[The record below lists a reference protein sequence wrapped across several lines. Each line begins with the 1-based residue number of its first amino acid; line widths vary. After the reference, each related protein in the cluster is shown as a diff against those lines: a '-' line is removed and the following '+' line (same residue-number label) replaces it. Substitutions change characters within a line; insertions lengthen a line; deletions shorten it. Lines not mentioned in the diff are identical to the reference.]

1 MRSGLIV
8 KKVGMT
14 RLYLEDGTHVPVT
27 VLSLKDCQVIANQS
41 LDKNGYNSITLA
53 TGEAKPKNTNKSQ
66 REAFAKIKVT
76 PKQKQME
83 FRVSEDNM
91 LPIGSELGA
100 NHFVV
105 GQYVDATGITI
116 GKGFAGAMKRHN
128 FGGLR
133 ASHGVSIS
141 HRSHGSTGNSKDPG
155 RVFKGKKMAGQMG
168 NRQRTIQNLQVV
180 AADEDRGLIFI
191 KGGLPGSKGSWIS
204 LKDAVKKALPSDA
217 PYPAGL
223 KGVNNTKNEDDK
235 SNQIE
240 NKHVMSLIEN
250 LCRFQFE
257 YIFCYTDSN
266 NNTYRVTEKHIND
279 FLKKYHKSITVKMFR
294 TWSANY
300 MLLRS
305 ILDYPLPEDSKEAN
319 KNIRE
324 IQSVILERLF
334 RKISLMSFF
343 TKMAVRPK
351 RLSHPNRICCAS
363 FLTTCNPASRYILRL
378 K

>member
-141 HRSHGSTGNSKDPG
+141 HRSHGSTGNSQDPG

-204 LKDAVKKALPSDA
+204 LKDAVKKALPSEV

-223 KGVNNTKNEDDK
+223 KGAHNTKNEDDK
-235 SNQIE
+235 SDQSE
-240 NKHVMSLIEN
+240 NTKLEEAPKEETPAKEEAPKEESSAKTEFPKEETPAAEEASAEASDQLKNDEKKEKEN
-250 LCRFQFE
+250 
-257 YIFCYTDSN
+257 
-266 NNTYRVTEKHIND
+266 
-279 FLKKYHKSITVKMFR
+279 
-294 TWSANY
+294 
-300 MLLRS
+300 
-305 ILDYPLPEDSKEAN
+305 
-319 KNIRE
+319 
-324 IQSVILERLF
+324 
-334 RKISLMSFF
+334 
-343 TKMAVRPK
+343 
-351 RLSHPNRICCAS
+351 
-363 FLTTCNPASRYILRL
+363 
-378 K
+378 

>member
-41 LDKNGYNSITLA
+41 MEKNGYNSITLA

-66 REAFAKIKVT
+66 REAFAKVKVT

-83 FRVSEDNM
+83 FRVSEANM
-91 LPIGSELGA
+91 VPIGSELGA

-141 HRSHGSTGNSKDPG
+141 HRSHGSTGNSQDPG

-180 AADEDRGLIFI
+180 AADEERGLIFI

-204 LKDAVKKALPSDA
+204 LKDAVKKALPSEA
-217 PYPAGL
+217 PYPAGI
-223 KGVNNTKNEDDK
+223 KGDNNTKIDDNNSKVDEIVDKKDVKEETTKAEAPVEEITSEKDIKEETAKVENTSEEKSTLEDL
-235 SNQIE
+235 SNAKD
-240 NKHVMSLIEN
+240 NK
-250 LCRFQFE
+250 
-257 YIFCYTDSN
+257 
-266 NNTYRVTEKHIND
+266 
-279 FLKKYHKSITVKMFR
+279 KK
-294 TWSANY
+294 
-300 MLLRS
+300 
-305 ILDYPLPEDSKEAN
+305 ED
-319 KNIRE
+319 
-324 IQSVILERLF
+324 
-334 RKISLMSFF
+334 
-343 TKMAVRPK
+343 
-351 RLSHPNRICCAS
+351 
-363 FLTTCNPASRYILRL
+363 
-378 K
+378 

>member
-141 HRSHGSTGNSKDPG
+141 HRSHGSTGNSQDPG

-235 SNQIE
+235 SNQ
-240 NKHVMSLIEN
+240 
-250 LCRFQFE
+250 
-257 YIFCYTDSN
+257 
-266 NNTYRVTEKHIND
+266 TESSKLEEAPKEEISAKEEAPKKPSAKVEIPKEEQPKEESSAKAEVSKEETPAAEEAPTEASD
-279 FLKKYHKSITVKMFR
+279 QLK
-294 TWSANY
+294 N
-300 MLLRS
+300 
-305 ILDYPLPEDSKEAN
+305 DSKKEKEN
-319 KNIRE
+319 
-324 IQSVILERLF
+324 
-334 RKISLMSFF
+334 
-343 TKMAVRPK
+343 
-351 RLSHPNRICCAS
+351 
-363 FLTTCNPASRYILRL
+363 
-378 K
+378 

>member
-53 TGEAKPKNTNKSQ
+53 TGETKPKNTNKSQ

-141 HRSHGSTGNSKDPG
+141 HRSHGSTGNSQDPG

-240 NKHVMSLIEN
+240 NTKLEEASEEATKEEIPAIEEAPKEEAPKEEAPKEESAKAEIDKSAREEAPKEESAKAEIDKSAREEAPKEETTAAEEAPAEASEQLKN
-250 LCRFQFE
+250 
-257 YIFCYTDSN
+257 DGKK
-266 NNTYRVTEKHIND
+266 EKEN
-279 FLKKYHKSITVKMFR
+279 
-294 TWSANY
+294 
-300 MLLRS
+300 
-305 ILDYPLPEDSKEAN
+305 
-319 KNIRE
+319 
-324 IQSVILERLF
+324 
-334 RKISLMSFF
+334 
-343 TKMAVRPK
+343 
-351 RLSHPNRICCAS
+351 
-363 FLTTCNPASRYILRL
+363 
-378 K
+378 

>member
-141 HRSHGSTGNSKDPG
+141 HRSHGSTGNSQDPG

-191 KGGLPGSKGSWIS
+191 KGWLPGSKGSWIS
-204 LKDAVKKALPSDA
+204 LKDAVKKALPSEV

-223 KGVNNTKNEDDK
+223 KGAHNSKNEDDK
-235 SNQIE
+235 SDQSE
-240 NKHVMSLIEN
+240 NTKLEEAPKEEMPAKE
-250 LCRFQFE
+250 E
-257 YIFCYTDSN
+257 T
-266 NNTYRVTEKHIND
+266 
-279 FLKKYHKSITVKMFR
+279 
-294 TWSANY
+294 
-300 MLLRS
+300 
-305 ILDYPLPEDSKEAN
+305 PKEALAKVEIPKEETPAKEEAPKEESSAKTELPKEETPAAEEAPAEASDQL
-319 KNIRE
+319 KNDE
-324 IQSVILERLF
+324 KKE
-334 RKISLMSFF
+334 KE
-343 TKMAVRPK
+343 
-351 RLSHPNRICCAS
+351 N
-363 FLTTCNPASRYILRL
+363 
-378 K
+378 

>member
-53 TGEAKPKNTNKSQ
+53 TGETKPKNTNKSQ

-141 HRSHGSTGNSKDPG
+141 HRSHGSTGNSQDPG

-180 AADEDRGLIFI
+180 ASDEDRGLIFI

-204 LKDAVKKALPSDA
+204 LKDAVKKAVPSDA

-240 NKHVMSLIEN
+240 NTKLEEASAEAPKEEIPAIEEAPKEELAAKKEVPKEETTAAEEAPAEASEQLKN
-250 LCRFQFE
+250 
-257 YIFCYTDSN
+257 DGKK
-266 NNTYRVTEKHIND
+266 EKEN
-279 FLKKYHKSITVKMFR
+279 
-294 TWSANY
+294 
-300 MLLRS
+300 
-305 ILDYPLPEDSKEAN
+305 
-319 KNIRE
+319 
-324 IQSVILERLF
+324 
-334 RKISLMSFF
+334 
-343 TKMAVRPK
+343 
-351 RLSHPNRICCAS
+351 
-363 FLTTCNPASRYILRL
+363 
-378 K
+378 

>member
-8 KKVGMT
+8 KKIGMT

-41 LDKNGYNSITLA
+41 MEKNGYNSITLA

-66 REAFAKIKVT
+66 REAFAKVKVT

-83 FRVSEDNM
+83 FRVSEANM
-91 LPIGSELGA
+91 VPIGSELGA

-141 HRSHGSTGNSKDPG
+141 HRSHGSTGNSQDPG

-180 AADEDRGLIFI
+180 AADEERGLIFI

-204 LKDAVKKALPSDA
+204 LKDAVKKALPSEA
-217 PYPAGL
+217 PYPAGI
-223 KGVNNTKNEDDK
+223 KGDNNTKIDDNNSKVDEIVDKKDVKEETTKAEAPVEEITSEKDIKEETAKVETTSEEKSTLEDL
-235 SNQIE
+235 SNAKD
-240 NKHVMSLIEN
+240 NK
-250 LCRFQFE
+250 
-257 YIFCYTDSN
+257 
-266 NNTYRVTEKHIND
+266 
-279 FLKKYHKSITVKMFR
+279 KK
-294 TWSANY
+294 
-300 MLLRS
+300 
-305 ILDYPLPEDSKEAN
+305 ED
-319 KNIRE
+319 
-324 IQSVILERLF
+324 
-334 RKISLMSFF
+334 
-343 TKMAVRPK
+343 
-351 RLSHPNRICCAS
+351 
-363 FLTTCNPASRYILRL
+363 
-378 K
+378 

>member
-53 TGEAKPKNTNKSQ
+53 TGETKPKKTNKSQ

-141 HRSHGSTGNSKDPG
+141 HRSHGSTGNSQDPG

-204 LKDAVKKALPSDA
+204 LKDAVKKAVPSDA

-240 NKHVMSLIEN
+240 NTKLEEASAEAPKEEISTIEEAPKEESAKAEIAKSAREEVPKEE
-250 LCRFQFE
+250 LAA
-257 YIFCYTDSN
+257 
-266 NNTYRVTEKHIND
+266 
-279 FLKKYHKSITVKMFR
+279 KKEV
-294 TWSANY
+294 
-300 MLLRS
+300 
-305 ILDYPLPEDSKEAN
+305 SKEETTAAEEAPAEASEQL
-319 KNIRE
+319 KNDGKKE
-324 IQSVILERLF
+324 KE
-334 RKISLMSFF
+334 
-343 TKMAVRPK
+343 
-351 RLSHPNRICCAS
+351 N
-363 FLTTCNPASRYILRL
+363 
-378 K
+378 

>member
-53 TGEAKPKNTNKSQ
+53 TGETKPKNTNKSQ

-141 HRSHGSTGNSKDPG
+141 HRSHGSTGNSQDPG

-240 NKHVMSLIEN
+240 NTKLEEASEEATKEEIPAIEEAPKEEAPKEESAKAEIDKSAREEAPKEESAKAEIDKSAREEAPKEETTAAEEAPAEASEQLKN
-250 LCRFQFE
+250 
-257 YIFCYTDSN
+257 DGKK
-266 NNTYRVTEKHIND
+266 EKEN
-279 FLKKYHKSITVKMFR
+279 
-294 TWSANY
+294 
-300 MLLRS
+300 
-305 ILDYPLPEDSKEAN
+305 
-319 KNIRE
+319 
-324 IQSVILERLF
+324 
-334 RKISLMSFF
+334 
-343 TKMAVRPK
+343 
-351 RLSHPNRICCAS
+351 
-363 FLTTCNPASRYILRL
+363 
-378 K
+378 

>member
-41 LDKNGYNSITLA
+41 MEKNGYNSITLA

-66 REAFAKIKVT
+66 REAFAKVKVT

-83 FRVSEDNM
+83 FRVSEENM
-91 LPIGSELGA
+91 VPIGSELGA
-100 NHFVV
+100 NHFIV

-141 HRSHGSTGNSKDPG
+141 HRSHGSTGNSQDPG

-180 AADEDRGLIFI
+180 AADEERGLIFV

-204 LKDAVKKALPSDA
+204 LKDAVKKALPSEA
-217 PYPAGL
+217 PYPAGI
-223 KGVNNTKNEDDK
+223 KGANNTKIDDQNSKAAEKDVKEETAKVEAPVEEVVAEMPVEEKAKAESPVEEVATETSAEATPTSED
-235 SNQIE
+235 
-240 NKHVMSLIEN
+240 
-250 LCRFQFE
+250 
-257 YIFCYTDSN
+257 
-266 NNTYRVTEKHIND
+266 
-279 FLKKYHKSITVKMFR
+279 
-294 TWSANY
+294 SANA
-300 MLLRS
+300 
-305 ILDYPLPEDSKEAN
+305 EDNKKKED
-319 KNIRE
+319 
-324 IQSVILERLF
+324 
-334 RKISLMSFF
+334 
-343 TKMAVRPK
+343 
-351 RLSHPNRICCAS
+351 
-363 FLTTCNPASRYILRL
+363 
-378 K
+378 

>member
-41 LDKNGYNSITLA
+41 MEKNGYNSITLA

-66 REAFAKIKVT
+66 REAFAKVKVT

-83 FRVSEDNM
+83 FRVSEANM
-91 LPIGSELGA
+91 VPIGSELGA

-141 HRSHGSTGNSKDPG
+141 HRSHGSTGNSQDPG

-180 AADEDRGLIFI
+180 AADEERGLIFI

-204 LKDAVKKALPSDA
+204 LKDAVKKALPSEA
-217 PYPAGL
+217 PYPAGI
-223 KGVNNTKNEDDK
+223 KGDNNTKIDD
-235 SNQIE
+235 
-240 NKHVMSLIEN
+240 
-250 LCRFQFE
+250 
-257 YIFCYTDSN
+257 N
-266 NNTYRVTEKHIND
+266 NSKVDEIVDKKDVKEETTKAEAPVEEITSEKDI
-279 FLKKYHKSITVKMFR
+279 
-294 TWSANY
+294 
-300 MLLRS
+300 
-305 ILDYPLPEDSKEAN
+305 KEETA
-319 KNIRE
+319 K
-324 IQSVILERLF
+324 V
-334 RKISLMSFF
+334 
-343 TKMAVRPK
+343 
-351 RLSHPNRICCAS
+351 
-363 FLTTCNPASRYILRL
+363 
-378 K
+378 

>member
-91 LPIGSELGA
+91 LSIGSELGA

-141 HRSHGSTGNSKDPG
+141 HRSHGSTGNSQDPG

-180 AADEDRGLIFI
+180 AADEERGLIFI

-204 LKDAVKKALPSDA
+204 LKDAVKKALPSEA
-217 PYPAGL
+217 PYPAGI
-223 KGVNNTKNEDDK
+223 KGDNNTKIDDNNSKVDEIVDKKDVKEETTKAEAPVEEITSEKDIKEETAKVENTSEEKSTLEDL
-235 SNQIE
+235 SNAKD
-240 NKHVMSLIEN
+240 NK
-250 LCRFQFE
+250 
-257 YIFCYTDSN
+257 
-266 NNTYRVTEKHIND
+266 
-279 FLKKYHKSITVKMFR
+279 KK
-294 TWSANY
+294 
-300 MLLRS
+300 
-305 ILDYPLPEDSKEAN
+305 ED
-319 KNIRE
+319 
-324 IQSVILERLF
+324 
-334 RKISLMSFF
+334 
-343 TKMAVRPK
+343 
-351 RLSHPNRICCAS
+351 
-363 FLTTCNPASRYILRL
+363 
-378 K
+378 

>member
-41 LDKNGYNSITLA
+41 IEKNGYNSITLA

-76 PKQKQME
+76 PKKRQME
-83 FRVSEDNM
+83 FRVSEENM
-91 LPIGSELGA
+91 VPIGSELGA

-141 HRSHGSTGNSKDPG
+141 HRSHGSTGNSQDPG

-180 AADEDRGLIFI
+180 AADEERGLIFI

-204 LKDAVKKALPSDA
+204 LKDAVKKALPSEA
-217 PYPAGL
+217 PQPAGI
-223 KGVNNTKNEDDK
+223 KGANNTKIDEQTLK
-235 SNQIE
+235 VE
-240 NKHVMSLIEN
+240 
-250 LCRFQFE
+250 
-257 YIFCYTDSN
+257 
-266 NNTYRVTEKHIND
+266 EKAAEKD
-279 FLKKYHKSITVKMFR
+279 LKEETVKAESPVEEVL
-294 TWSANY
+294 TETPAEETLTSEDTVSA
-300 MLLRS
+300 
-305 ILDYPLPEDSKEAN
+305 EDNKKKED
-319 KNIRE
+319 
-324 IQSVILERLF
+324 
-334 RKISLMSFF
+334 
-343 TKMAVRPK
+343 
-351 RLSHPNRICCAS
+351 
-363 FLTTCNPASRYILRL
+363 
-378 K
+378 

>member
-41 LDKNGYNSITLA
+41 IEKNGYNSITLA

-76 PKQKQME
+76 PKQRQME
-83 FRVSEDNM
+83 FRVSEENM
-91 LPIGSELGA
+91 VPIGSELGA

-141 HRSHGSTGNSKDPG
+141 HRSHGSTGNSQDPG

-180 AADEDRGLIFI
+180 AADEERGLIFI

-204 LKDAVKKALPSDA
+204 LKDAVKKALPSEA
-217 PYPAGL
+217 PYPAGI
-223 KGVNNTKNEDDK
+223 KGDNNTKIDDNNSKVDEIVDKKDVKEETIKAEAPVEEITSEKDIKEETAKVETTSEEKSTLEDL
-235 SNQIE
+235 SNAKD
-240 NKHVMSLIEN
+240 NK
-250 LCRFQFE
+250 
-257 YIFCYTDSN
+257 
-266 NNTYRVTEKHIND
+266 
-279 FLKKYHKSITVKMFR
+279 KK
-294 TWSANY
+294 
-300 MLLRS
+300 
-305 ILDYPLPEDSKEAN
+305 ED
-319 KNIRE
+319 
-324 IQSVILERLF
+324 
-334 RKISLMSFF
+334 
-343 TKMAVRPK
+343 
-351 RLSHPNRICCAS
+351 
-363 FLTTCNPASRYILRL
+363 
-378 K
+378 

>member
-41 LDKNGYNSITLA
+41 LENNGYNSITLA

-83 FRVSEDNM
+83 FRVSEENM
-91 LPIGSELGA
+91 VPIGSELGA
-100 NHFVV
+100 NHFIV

-141 HRSHGSTGNSKDPG
+141 HRSHGSTGNSQDPG

-191 KGGLPGSKGSWIS
+191 KGGLPGSKGSWVS

-223 KGVNNTKNEDDK
+223 KGVNNSKNDDNKSDEKEKTKLEEAAPKEETPATEAAPK
-235 SNQIE
+235 SATEAAPKEETPATEAKPKEKASEASKKLETDGKKEKE
-240 NKHVMSLIEN
+240 N
-250 LCRFQFE
+250 
-257 YIFCYTDSN
+257 
-266 NNTYRVTEKHIND
+266 
-279 FLKKYHKSITVKMFR
+279 
-294 TWSANY
+294 
-300 MLLRS
+300 
-305 ILDYPLPEDSKEAN
+305 
-319 KNIRE
+319 
-324 IQSVILERLF
+324 
-334 RKISLMSFF
+334 
-343 TKMAVRPK
+343 
-351 RLSHPNRICCAS
+351 
-363 FLTTCNPASRYILRL
+363 
-378 K
+378 

>member
-8 KKVGMT
+8 KKIGMT

-27 VLSLKDCQVIANQS
+27 VLSLKDCQVISNQL
-41 LDKNGYNSITLA
+41 LDKNGYNSVTLA

-66 REAFAKIKVT
+66 REAFAKVKIT

-83 FRVSEDNM
+83 FRVSEENI
-91 LPIGSELGA
+91 LPIGSELSA

-141 HRSHGSTGNSKDPG
+141 HRSHGSTGNSQDPG

-204 LKDAVKKALPSDA
+204 LKDAIKKALPSDA

-223 KGVNNTKNEDDK
+223 KGARNTNKDGNNPETKDDK
-235 SNQIE
+235 ISEEVVKEEVQMEEKTKLEESTKDAGKKEE
-240 NKHVMSLIEN
+240 NV
-250 LCRFQFE
+250 
-257 YIFCYTDSN
+257 
-266 NNTYRVTEKHIND
+266 VTEKQEKTDDN
-279 FLKKYHKSITVKMFR
+279 KG
-294 TWSANY
+294 
-300 MLLRS
+300 
-305 ILDYPLPEDSKEAN
+305 KE
-319 KNIRE
+319 NI
-324 IQSVILERLF
+324 
-334 RKISLMSFF
+334 K
-343 TKMAVRPK
+343 
-351 RLSHPNRICCAS
+351 
-363 FLTTCNPASRYILRL
+363 
-378 K
+378 

>member
-53 TGEAKPKNTNKSQ
+53 TGETKPKKTNKSQ

-105 GQYVDATGITI
+105 GQYVDVEGTSI

-128 FGGLR
+128 FSGLR

-141 HRSHGSTGNSKDPG
+141 HRSHGSTGNSQDPG
-155 RVFKGKKMAGQMG
+155 KVWKGKKMAGQMG
-168 NRQRTIQNLQVV
+168 NVHVTLNNLQIMSTD
-180 AADEDRGLIFI
+180 DERGLILI
-191 KGGLPGSKGSWIS
+191 KGGVPGPKGSWVFI
-204 LKDAVKKALPSDA
+204 KDSKKKALPPGV
-217 PYPAGL
+217 PYPAGI
-223 KGVNNTKNEDDK
+223 KGIADKNNVK
-235 SNQIE
+235 SNDSESDKNSNKEKLDLNDEKKGTEGSLESLNDSSKSKE
-240 NKHVMSLIEN
+240 N
-250 LCRFQFE
+250 
-257 YIFCYTDSN
+257 DSN
-266 NNTYRVTEKHIND
+266 IRGNKEK
-279 FLKKYHKSITVKMFR
+279 
-294 TWSANY
+294 
-300 MLLRS
+300 
-305 ILDYPLPEDSKEAN
+305 
-319 KNIRE
+319 
-324 IQSVILERLF
+324 
-334 RKISLMSFF
+334 
-343 TKMAVRPK
+343 
-351 RLSHPNRICCAS
+351 
-363 FLTTCNPASRYILRL
+363 
-378 K
+378 

>member
-141 HRSHGSTGNSKDPG
+141 HRSHGSTGNSQDPG
-155 RVFKGKKMAGQMG
+155 KVFKGKKMAGQMG

-217 PYPAGL
+217 PFPAGL
-223 KGVNNTKNEDDK
+223 KGANNTKNEDDK

-240 NKHVMSLIEN
+240 NTKLEEDPVEVSREEIPATEEAPKEEASAKAEIPKEEIPTAEEALTEASDQLKNDGKKEKEN
-250 LCRFQFE
+250 
-257 YIFCYTDSN
+257 
-266 NNTYRVTEKHIND
+266 
-279 FLKKYHKSITVKMFR
+279 
-294 TWSANY
+294 
-300 MLLRS
+300 
-305 ILDYPLPEDSKEAN
+305 
-319 KNIRE
+319 
-324 IQSVILERLF
+324 
-334 RKISLMSFF
+334 
-343 TKMAVRPK
+343 
-351 RLSHPNRICCAS
+351 
-363 FLTTCNPASRYILRL
+363 
-378 K
+378 

>member
-41 LDKNGYNSITLA
+41 LDKNGYNSITIA

-141 HRSHGSTGNSKDPG
+141 HRSHGSTGNSQDPG

-204 LKDAVKKALPSDA
+204 LKDAVKKALPSEV

-223 KGVNNTKNEDDK
+223 KGAHNTKNEDDK
-235 SNQIE
+235 SDQSE
-240 NKHVMSLIEN
+240 NTKLE
-250 LCRFQFE
+250 E
-257 YIFCYTDSN
+257 APKEETPAKEE
-266 NNTYRVTEKHIND
+266 T
-279 FLKKYHKSITVKMFR
+279 
-294 TWSANY
+294 
-300 MLLRS
+300 
-305 ILDYPLPEDSKEAN
+305 PKEALAKVEIPKEETPAKEEAPKEESSAKTEFPKEETPAAEEAPVEASDQL
-319 KNIRE
+319 KNDE
-324 IQSVILERLF
+324 KKE
-334 RKISLMSFF
+334 KE
-343 TKMAVRPK
+343 
-351 RLSHPNRICCAS
+351 N
-363 FLTTCNPASRYILRL
+363 
-378 K
+378 

>member
-141 HRSHGSTGNSKDPG
+141 HRSHGSTGNSQDPG

-204 LKDAVKKALPSDA
+204 LKDAVKKALPSEV

-223 KGVNNTKNEDDK
+223 KGAHNSKNEDDK
-235 SNQIE
+235 SDQSE
-240 NKHVMSLIEN
+240 NTKLEEAPKEEMSAKE
-250 LCRFQFE
+250 E
-257 YIFCYTDSN
+257 T
-266 NNTYRVTEKHIND
+266 
-279 FLKKYHKSITVKMFR
+279 
-294 TWSANY
+294 
-300 MLLRS
+300 
-305 ILDYPLPEDSKEAN
+305 PKEALAKVEIPKEETPAKEEAPKEESSAKTELPKEETPAAEEAPAEASDQL
-319 KNIRE
+319 KNDE
-324 IQSVILERLF
+324 KKE
-334 RKISLMSFF
+334 KE
-343 TKMAVRPK
+343 
-351 RLSHPNRICCAS
+351 N
-363 FLTTCNPASRYILRL
+363 
-378 K
+378 

>member
-41 LDKNGYNSITLA
+41 IEKNGYNSITLA

-76 PKQKQME
+76 PKKRQME
-83 FRVSEDNM
+83 FRVSEENM
-91 LPIGSELGA
+91 VPIGSELGA

-141 HRSHGSTGNSKDPG
+141 HRSHGSTGNSQDPG

-180 AADEDRGLIFI
+180 AADEERGLIFI
-191 KGGLPGSKGSWIS
+191 KGGLPGSKGSWVS
-204 LKDAVKKALPSDA
+204 LKDAVKKALPSEA
-217 PYPAGL
+217 PYPAGI
-223 KGVNNTKNEDDK
+223 KGANNVKIDDQNSKVGEK
-235 SNQIE
+235 SVKEETAKLDESVAETSAKETVKAESQVE
-240 NKHVMSLIEN
+240 KV
-250 LCRFQFE
+250 
-257 YIFCYTDSN
+257 
-266 NNTYRVTEKHIND
+266 VTETPAHETPT
-279 FLKKYHKSITVKMFR
+279 SEV
-294 TWSANY
+294 SANA
-300 MLLRS
+300 
-305 ILDYPLPEDSKEAN
+305 EDNKKKED
-319 KNIRE
+319 
-324 IQSVILERLF
+324 
-334 RKISLMSFF
+334 
-343 TKMAVRPK
+343 
-351 RLSHPNRICCAS
+351 
-363 FLTTCNPASRYILRL
+363 
-378 K
+378 

>member
-41 LDKNGYNSITLA
+41 IEKNGYNSVTLA

-66 REAFAKIKVT
+66 REAYAKIKVT
-76 PKQKQME
+76 PKQRQME

-91 LPIGSELGA
+91 VPIGSELGA

-141 HRSHGSTGNSKDPG
+141 HRSHGSTGNSQDPG

-180 AADEDRGLIFI
+180 AADEERGLIFI

-204 LKDAVKKALPSDA
+204 LKDAVKKALPSEA
-217 PYPAGL
+217 PYPAGI
-223 KGVNNTKNEDDK
+223 KGANNTKIDDQTLK
-235 SNQIE
+235 VE
-240 NKHVMSLIEN
+240 
-250 LCRFQFE
+250 
-257 YIFCYTDSN
+257 
-266 NNTYRVTEKHIND
+266 EKAAEKD
-279 FLKKYHKSITVKMFR
+279 VKEETVKAESPVEEVL
-294 TWSANY
+294 TETPAEETLTSEDTVSA
-300 MLLRS
+300 
-305 ILDYPLPEDSKEAN
+305 EDNKKKED
-319 KNIRE
+319 
-324 IQSVILERLF
+324 
-334 RKISLMSFF
+334 
-343 TKMAVRPK
+343 
-351 RLSHPNRICCAS
+351 
-363 FLTTCNPASRYILRL
+363 
-378 K
+378 

>member
-27 VLSLKDCQVIANQS
+27 VLRLKDCQVIANQS
-41 LDKNGYNSITLA
+41 LDKNGYSSITLA

-128 FGGLR
+128 FSGLR

-141 HRSHGSTGNSKDPG
+141 HRAHGSTGQNQDPG
-155 RVFKGKKMAGQMG
+155 KVFKGKKMAGHMG
-168 NRQRTIQNLQVV
+168 DKNRTMQNIEIIRTDEENNLIY
-180 AADEDRGLIFI
+180 L
-191 KGGLPGSKGSWIS
+191 KGSIPGSKNTEI
-204 LKDAVKKALPSDA
+204 LVKKAV
-217 PYPAGL
+217 
-223 KGVNNTKNEDDK
+223 KNITKRTILEK
-235 SNQIE
+235 IE
-240 NKHVMSLIEN
+240 EL
-250 LCRFQFE
+250 
-257 YIFCYTDSN
+257 
-266 NNTYRVTEKHIND
+266 EK
-279 FLKKYHKSITVKMFR
+279 LKKTPDKK
-294 TWSANY
+294 
-300 MLLRS
+300 
-305 ILDYPLPEDSKEAN
+305 K
-319 KNIRE
+319 K
-324 IQSVILERLF
+324 
-334 RKISLMSFF
+334 
-343 TKMAVRPK
+343 
-351 RLSHPNRICCAS
+351 
-363 FLTTCNPASRYILRL
+363 
-378 K
+378 

>member
-41 LDKNGYNSITLA
+41 MEKNGYNSITLA

-66 REAFAKIKVT
+66 REAFAKVKVT

-83 FRVSEDNM
+83 FRVSEANM
-91 LPIGSELGA
+91 VPIGSELGA

-141 HRSHGSTGNSKDPG
+141 HRSHGSTGNSQDPG

-180 AADEDRGLIFI
+180 AADEERGLIFI

-204 LKDAVKKALPSDA
+204 LKDAVKKALPSEA
-217 PYPAGL
+217 PYPAGI
-223 KGVNNTKNEDDK
+223 KGDNNTKIDDNNSKVDEIVDKKDVKEETTKAEAPVEEITSEKDIKEETAKVETTSEEKSTLEDL
-235 SNQIE
+235 SNAKD
-240 NKHVMSLIEN
+240 NK
-250 LCRFQFE
+250 
-257 YIFCYTDSN
+257 
-266 NNTYRVTEKHIND
+266 
-279 FLKKYHKSITVKMFR
+279 KK
-294 TWSANY
+294 
-300 MLLRS
+300 
-305 ILDYPLPEDSKEAN
+305 ED
-319 KNIRE
+319 
-324 IQSVILERLF
+324 
-334 RKISLMSFF
+334 
-343 TKMAVRPK
+343 
-351 RLSHPNRICCAS
+351 
-363 FLTTCNPASRYILRL
+363 
-378 K
+378 

>member
-41 LDKNGYNSITLA
+41 MDKNGYNSITLA

-76 PKQKQME
+76 PKQRQME
-83 FRVSEDNM
+83 FRVSEENM
-91 LPIGSELGA
+91 VPIGSELGA

-141 HRSHGSTGNSKDPG
+141 HRSHGSTGNSQDPG

-180 AADEDRGLIFI
+180 AADEERGLIFI

-204 LKDAVKKALPSDA
+204 LKDAVKKALPSEA
-217 PYPAGL
+217 PYPAGI
-223 KGVNNTKNEDDK
+223 KGANNTKIDDQTLK
-235 SNQIE
+235 VEEKAAEKDVKEETVKAESPVE
-240 NKHVMSLIEN
+240 KV
-250 LCRFQFE
+250 
-257 YIFCYTDSN
+257 
-266 NNTYRVTEKHIND
+266 VTETPVQETPTSED
-279 FLKKYHKSITVKMFR
+279 
-294 TWSANY
+294 SANT
-300 MLLRS
+300 
-305 ILDYPLPEDSKEAN
+305 EDNKKKED
-319 KNIRE
+319 
-324 IQSVILERLF
+324 
-334 RKISLMSFF
+334 
-343 TKMAVRPK
+343 
-351 RLSHPNRICCAS
+351 
-363 FLTTCNPASRYILRL
+363 
-378 K
+378 

>member
-41 LDKNGYNSITLA
+41 MEKNGYNSITLA

-66 REAFAKIKVT
+66 REAFAKVKVT

-83 FRVSEDNM
+83 FRVSEANM
-91 LPIGSELGA
+91 VPIGSELGA

-141 HRSHGSTGNSKDPG
+141 HRSHGSTGNSQDPG

-180 AADEDRGLIFI
+180 AADEERGLIFI

-204 LKDAVKKALPSDA
+204 LKDAVKKALPSEA
-217 PYPAGL
+217 PYPAGI
-223 KGVNNTKNEDDK
+223 KGDNNTKIDDNNSKVDEIVDKKDVKEETTKAEAPVEEITSEKDIKEVTAKAENTSEEKATIEDL
-235 SNQIE
+235 SNAKD
-240 NKHVMSLIEN
+240 NK
-250 LCRFQFE
+250 
-257 YIFCYTDSN
+257 
-266 NNTYRVTEKHIND
+266 
-279 FLKKYHKSITVKMFR
+279 KK
-294 TWSANY
+294 
-300 MLLRS
+300 
-305 ILDYPLPEDSKEAN
+305 ED
-319 KNIRE
+319 
-324 IQSVILERLF
+324 
-334 RKISLMSFF
+334 
-343 TKMAVRPK
+343 
-351 RLSHPNRICCAS
+351 
-363 FLTTCNPASRYILRL
+363 
-378 K
+378 

>member
-53 TGEAKPKNTNKSQ
+53 TGETKPKNTNKSQ

-141 HRSHGSTGNSKDPG
+141 HRSHGSTGNSQDPG

-240 NKHVMSLIEN
+240 NTKLEEASAEAPKEEIPAIEEAPKEELAAKKEVPKEETTAAEEAPAEASEQLKN
-250 LCRFQFE
+250 
-257 YIFCYTDSN
+257 DGKK
-266 NNTYRVTEKHIND
+266 EKEN
-279 FLKKYHKSITVKMFR
+279 
-294 TWSANY
+294 
-300 MLLRS
+300 
-305 ILDYPLPEDSKEAN
+305 
-319 KNIRE
+319 
-324 IQSVILERLF
+324 
-334 RKISLMSFF
+334 
-343 TKMAVRPK
+343 
-351 RLSHPNRICCAS
+351 
-363 FLTTCNPASRYILRL
+363 
-378 K
+378 